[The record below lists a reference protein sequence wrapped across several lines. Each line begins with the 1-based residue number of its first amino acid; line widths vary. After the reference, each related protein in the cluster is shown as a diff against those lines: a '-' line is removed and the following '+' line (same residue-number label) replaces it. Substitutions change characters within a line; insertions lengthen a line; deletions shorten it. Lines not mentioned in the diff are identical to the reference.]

1 MGTSL
6 AILTLRHYRKELAI
20 GRTKLSRIYH
30 CQRLRFLSYLQAHL
44 AIDGMSNEQ
53 DGSLE
58 RVPSDHI
65 GPEYRSLN
73 EKPKATVSKT
83 LDLDNLQ
90 VLPQTPQLIALLT

>member
-1 MGTSL
+1 MSS
-6 AILTLRHYRKELAI
+6 KE
-20 GRTKLSRIYH
+20 
-30 CQRLRFLSYLQAHL
+30 
-44 AIDGMSNEQ
+44 

-65 GPEYRSLN
+65 GPEYKSMD

-90 VLPQTPQLIALLT
+90 ILPQTPQLIALLTYVPPEHGPAGLGTLTR